1 MSRFSF
7 QGQVRGHSRR
17 LRRKVRS
24 SGRALWAER
33 LTAAL
38 WPALTVICLW
48 LAAGLLSAFDLAGPL
63 GHRILLALG
72 FLALIAAL
80 AYGFWRFR
88 VPVRAE
94 AEARLDAEMPGRP
107 LATMADSLAAGR
119 NTREAEAIWRAH
131 QLRAARAAEA
141 LRASPPDL
149 RLSSLDRWSLRLFAP
164 ALLVAAMIGAGEGW
178 QDRLLA
184 SGQPAPLVPAAA
196 APAARQPVAEAWVT
210 PPSYTGRDTIYLT
223 ARDQGE
229 TLFLPFGS
237 ELTVRITDLTGEPG
251 LQGSGLASTGG
262 FTTLG
267 GGLAEA
273 VTELTGSGL
282 VRVLDGETLLAEW
295 QIDVIPDETPQ
306 ISLVGAPK
314 TTLTRALE
322 LEFEASDDYGVVSA
336 WAEITPEGGIT
347 DKGLDLEPITFA
359 LPLPIRR
366 DGTVVTD
373 SVIQDFIEHPWA
385 GSQVELILK
394 AEDGAGQI
402 GVSEVTRLELPGRN
416 FSHPLAKALIEQR
429 RDLALDFDQ
438 APRVLDV
445 IQAVTRNPDEI
456 FGDKHGAYLGTR
468 MLVRRLANAIIE
480 DRVAEAAPETVD
492 LLWDIAITL
501 DGGDLSEA
509 LANLRAAEQALR
521 EALENG
527 TDEEIARAIDQLR
540 EAMNQYLQELARQAQ
555 ENPQAQQQGPQ
566 PQNQMSSQDLQEML
580 NELQRQA
587 ESGMR
592 DQARDLLNQLSRMM
606 ENLQAGQQQAGQQG
620 QGQQSLQQLQE
631 MIQRQRDLADRTFDD
646 LRQQRR
652 QQQQGQQGG
661 EGQRGEQGQQPGQ
674 QPGQQRQGQGP
685 GQSPGQGQQQGGNG
699 QGGQQQPGMGQD
711 GSLADQQEALRRAL
725 EELAGQIPGG
735 EGAGQALDE
744 AGRAMGNARDALE
757 QGQNGEA
764 VQDQMEAL
772 DRLNEGA
779 QALAEAMQNG
789 QGDVGAQGRGDQPG
803 DARDRAET
811 DPFDRPLGANGSTA
825 GTDVDVPDRS
835 AIDRARE
842 ILEEL
847 RRRSAEPERPEIE
860 LDYFDRLL
868 EKF

>member
-1 MSRFSF
+1 
-7 QGQVRGHSRR
+7 
-17 LRRKVRS
+17 
-24 SGRALWAER
+24 
-33 LTAAL
+33 
-38 WPALTVICLW
+38 
-48 LAAGLLSAFDLAGPL
+48 
-63 GHRILLALG
+63 
-72 FLALIAAL
+72 
-80 AYGFWRFR
+80 
-88 VPVRAE
+88 
-94 AEARLDAEMPGRP
+94 
-107 LATMADSLAAGR
+107 
-119 NTREAEAIWRAH
+119 
-131 QLRAARAAEA
+131 
-141 LRASPPDL
+141 
-149 RLSSLDRWSLRLFAP
+149 
-164 ALLVAAMIGAGEGW
+164 
-178 QDRLLA
+178 
-184 SGQPAPLVPAAA
+184 
-196 APAARQPVAEAWVT
+196 
-210 PPSYTGRDTIYLT
+210 
-223 ARDQGE
+223 
-229 TLFLPFGS
+229 
-237 ELTVRITDLTGEPG
+237 
-251 LQGSGLASTGG
+251 
-262 FTTLG
+262 
-267 GGLAEA
+267 
-273 VTELTGSGL
+273 
-282 VRVLDGETLLAEW
+282 
-295 QIDVIPDETPQ
+295 
-306 ISLVGAPK
+306 
-314 TTLTRALE
+314 
-322 LEFEASDDYGVVSA
+322 
-336 WAEITPEGGIT
+336 TPEGGIT

-385 GSQVELILK
+385 GSRVELILK

>member
-7 QGQVRGHSRR
+7 QGQIRGHSRL
-17 LRRKVRS
+17 LRRKVRD
-24 SGRALWAER
+24 SGLALWAER
-33 LTAAL
+33 LAAAL

-48 LAAGLLSAFDLAGPL
+48 LAAGLFGAFDLAGPL
-63 GHRILLALG
+63 GHRILLGVGAVL
-72 FLALIAAL
+72 LIAAL

-88 VPVRAE
+88 APGPAE

-107 LATMADSLAAGR
+107 LATMADRLAAGR
-119 NTREAEAIWRAH
+119 ETPAAEAIWRAH
-131 QLRAARAAEA
+131 QIRAAKAAEA

-149 RLSSLDRWSLRLFAP
+149 RLSGLDRWGLRLFAP
-164 ALLVAAMIGAGEGW
+164 ALLVVAFIGAGEGW
-178 QDRLLA
+178 LDRLLA
-184 SGQPAPLVPAAA
+184 TGQPAPLTPVAA
-196 APAARQPVAEAWVT
+196 APAAREAVAEAWVT
-210 PPSYTGRDTIYLT
+210 PPAYTGRDTIYLT
-223 ARDQGE
+223 AREQGE
-229 TLFLPFGS
+229 TLALPIGS
-237 ELTVRITDLTGEPG
+237 ELTVRITDLTGVPG
-251 LQGSGLASTGG
+251 IEGPGLASTGG

-267 GGLAEA
+267 GGLAET
-273 VTELTGSGL
+273 VTELTGSGP
-282 VRVLDGETLLAEW
+282 VRVLDGETVLAEW
-295 QIDVIPDETPQ
+295 QIDVIPDDVPE
-306 ISLVGAPK
+306 IALVGAPK

-347 DKGLDLEPITFA
+347 DKGLDLDPITFA

-385 GSQVELILK
+385 GSDVELILK

-402 GVSEVTRLELPGRN
+402 GTSDVIRMELPGRN

-429 RDLALDFDQ
+429 RALALDFGT
-438 APRVLDV
+438 AERVLDV
-445 IQAVTRNPDEI
+445 IQAVTRLPDGV

-468 MLVRRLANAIIE
+468 MVVRRLANAVIE
-480 DRVAEAAPETVD
+480 DRVAAEAPELVD
-492 LLWDIAITL
+492 LLWDIALTL
-501 DGGDLSEA
+501 DGGDLNEA

-521 EALENG
+521 DALENG
-527 TDEEIARAIDQLR
+527 TEEEIARAIDQLR

-555 ENPQAQQQGPQ
+555 ENSQAQQQQQ
-566 PQNQMSSQDLQEML
+566 PGQQQNQMSSQDLEEML

-592 DQARDLLNQLSRMM
+592 DQARDLLSQLSRML

-652 QQQQGQQGG
+652 QQQQGQQGQ
-661 EGQRGEQGQQPGQ
+661 GQRSEQGQQPGQ
-674 QPGQQRQGQGP
+674 QPGQQQGQGQ
-685 GQSPGQGQQQGGNG
+685 GQAPGQGQQPGQRG
-699 QGGQQQPGMGQD
+699 QGGQQPGQGQE
-711 GSLADQQEALRRAL
+711 GSLAEQQEALRRAL
-725 EELAGQIPGG
+725 EDLARQMPGS
-735 EGAGQALDE
+735 EGAARALDE
-744 AGRAMGNARDALE
+744 AGQAMGDARDALGDGDNS
-757 QGQNGEA
+757 QA

-779 QALAEAMQNG
+779 QALAESMQNG

-803 DARDRAET
+803 EARDRAET
-811 DPFDRPLGANGSTA
+811 DPFDRPLGAYGSTA

-835 AIDRARE
+835 ALDRARE

-847 RRRSAEPERPEIE
+847 RRRSAEPQRPEME